1 MDSSTL
7 LWTVDATRGSV
18 NFGRL
23 IPFAGNTYELVF
35 AGVAIEE
42 EYTAYV
48 MDESGLKCLAKS
60 EHNAGEY
67 TIAFNTA
74 DLRGEFERN
83 MHEMQ
88 TFHVIVRDSKRVV
101 AEGDLSV
108 QWQSLWE
115 DITTGEVYTMKGD
128 PGKQGEPGKRGLKGD
143 DGDSA
148 YDVAVKEG
156 FVGTKEE
163 WLQTLKGNPGS
174 LVMVQ
179 KIDANNEETGKWHNV
194 YVKLDQNG
202 RLRLVID
209 KTEKDPDPSTDVY
222 VARMGDVT
230 VGGVK
235 TFSQSPLVPEVSKL
249 DDNGNLVIDFEDQ
262 SKKAVSTSY
271 LQKWWAAVKAAA
283 VSLTDIVTFT
293 KRLIVHDTE
302 VGHPTMNVDT
312 ETDTV
317 IIQGSLAVSGT
328 ETHSGTENHGGEETH
343 SGVVKLTGSVENRTN
358 GNHRTYVDLTK
369 GEGAGAIENI
379 DTIYD
384 ATNTLVGSDQIYY
397 APGGMIYRFVGRIY
411 RVVSSV
417 LHSAYVELG
426 IDALGSTV
434 ISLIAN
440 HIHGVT
446 EPRGTNNTTL
456 ATTQFVRDHHW
467 IIPDDVGG
475 LIQNGTLA
483 WPGSGSWQTINAGME
498 VWRYRAQIDCFLQL
512 KIGARF
518 YYKGDGFH
526 IHLQNAK
533 GQGFIVGGTIQN
545 VTTWSDESIIKTIPM
560 RPGDEVFVTQRQHYP
575 TNDFVFEY
583 EVFDKA

>member
-115 DITTGEVYTMKGD
+115 DTTTGEVYTMKGD

-235 TFSQSPLVPEVSKL
+235 TFSQSPLVPEVSKT
-249 DDNGNLVIDFEDQ
+249 DDEGKLVVDTNDE
-262 SKKAVSTSY
+262 SKKAVNTSWV
-271 LQKWWAAVKAAA
+271 QKWWAAVKAAA
-283 VSLTDIVTFT
+283 ISFTEIVTFT
-293 KRLIVHDTE
+293 KRLTVHDSE
-302 VGHPTMNVDT
+302 VGHPTMTADT
-312 ETDTV
+312 KTDTV
-317 IIQGSLAVSGT
+317 TIQGTLGVSGM
-328 ETHSGTENHGGEETH
+328 ENHSGTEKHAGAESHTGTVEFTGETSFPAE
-343 SGVVKLTGSVENRTN
+343 GKVRVCTN
-358 GNHRTYVDLTK
+358 IKV
-369 GEGAGAIENI
+369 GAGSNRSTVERIILDSDGNAIGTDEVG
-379 DTIYD
+379 DESD
-384 ATNTLVGSDQIYY
+384 GTLIRHIG
-397 APGGMIYRFVGRIY
+397 
-411 RVVSSV
+411 V
-417 LHSAYVELG
+417 LLRTVNNVRKLAYLALG
-426 IDALGSTV
+426 IRNDGTTT
-434 ISLIAN
+434 ISLRAE
-440 HIHGVT
+440 HINGVT
-446 EPRGTNNTTL
+446 EPRGTNDTTV
-456 ATTQFVRDHHW
+456 ATTAFVRDHHW
-467 IIPDDVGG
+467 VIPDDVGG
-475 LIQNGTLA
+475 LIQNGTSA

-518 YYKGDGFH
+518 YYKNDGFH

-533 GQGFIVGGTIQN
+533 GNAFIVGGTIQN

-560 RPGDEVFVTQRQHYP
+560 RLGDEVFVTQRQHYP

-583 EVFDKA
+583 EVYERL